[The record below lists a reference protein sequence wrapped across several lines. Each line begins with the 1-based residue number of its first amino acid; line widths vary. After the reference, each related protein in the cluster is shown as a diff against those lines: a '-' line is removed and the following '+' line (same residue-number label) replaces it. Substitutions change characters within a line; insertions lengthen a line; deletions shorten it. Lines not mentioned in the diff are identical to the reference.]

1 MRTFLC
7 TTVLGLT
14 AALQASMVC
23 GQTLDPRTFAIC
35 TGRLSALMEHE
46 WLLSDSRADQTE
58 RQRDAMQEI
67 AEAVTPPQEAAAALN
82 LRIEAKQAQ
91 AALLSLATFS
101 GNATTAGI
109 AARRSEEL
117 ISECTALL
125 LG

>member
-1 MRTFLC
+1 MPLLL
-7 TTVLGLT
+7 TV
-14 AALQASMVC
+14 ALQASPVWC
-23 GQTLDPRTFAIC
+23 QTPEPRVFAIC
-35 TGRLSALMEHE
+35 TGRLSALMEHQ
-46 WLLSDSRADQTE
+46 WLFSDPRADQTE
-58 RQRDAMQEI
+58 RQRDAMEEI
-67 AEAVTPPQEAAAALN
+67 AAAVTPEAEAATALN

-91 AALLSLATFS
+91 ADLLSLASFS